1 MIEIIEILTQVGTI
15 HRIVSMVMIQIITRT
30 NLTEIKGKRQIV
42 AIMIE
47 KITKVMTQKI
57 ITMVKI
63 EEVKR

>member
-30 NLTEIKGKRQIV
+30 NLTEIQGKRQIV